1 MSEDYICTEMGKD
14 GCNFFVGKWTL
25 CEDMWIHVHG
35 EVYSIQHY
43 VITFGSDLR
52 QVGGLL
58 RVLRFPPPIKLTAT
72 I

>member
-1 MSEDYICTEMGKD
+1 MGKD

-58 RVLRFPPPIKLTAT
+58 RVLRQLSCAASDMIGNLLRAHS

>member
-14 GCNFFVGKWTL
+14 GGKFFVAKWTL

-43 VITFGSDLR
+43 AITFGSDL
-52 QVGGLL
+52 
-58 RVLRFPPPIKLTAT
+58 
-72 I
+72 